1 MRRYRKKI
9 ENIEEIP
16 LGYMN
21 IKIKSLV
28 PGCNIHTS
36 NHTKRKIS
44 YESLPFVH
52 IKYLDNNKSNKIF
65 FLEQ

>member
-21 IKIKSLV
+21 IIIKSLV
-28 PGCNIHTS
+28 PCCNIDTS
-36 NHTKRKIS
+36 NHTKRKIQRFYDKKILYIASIYIAFRS
-44 YESLPFVH
+44 Y
-52 IKYLDNNKSNKIF
+52 KI
-65 FLEQ
+65 LR